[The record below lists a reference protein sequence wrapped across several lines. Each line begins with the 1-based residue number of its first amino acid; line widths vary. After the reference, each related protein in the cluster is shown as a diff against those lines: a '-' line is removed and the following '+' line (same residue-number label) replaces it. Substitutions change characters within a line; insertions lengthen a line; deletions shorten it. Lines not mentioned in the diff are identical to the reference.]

1 MTKFL
6 ATAIF
11 LLTTSI
17 VTQPTFAIDKHK
29 HQTKKQF
36 VIKMLVKKHVA
47 VKKLAP
53 IKKHHDRNIFAKPR
67 VKMRNMKHILPV
79 IELPVHQP
87 SILPASAETPKS
99 YTETTNVYAETGAN
113 KLDFALVNALPRVY
127 VPNHASDTVTVIN
140 ATTKQVIETYKAGRG
155 PQHIIPSWDK
165 KTLWVAN
172 NADHSTKGSM
182 TPIDPWTGKAGA
194 QIIVDDPYNMYFMP
208 DGSSAVIVDEA
219 YRQLDFREPH
229 TMQLQTKLPL
239 PECQGVNH
247 ADFAAD
253 NSYAIFTCEFG
264 GGSLAKV
271 DMKNKKLLGILKLSK
286 KGMPQDIRL
295 SANGKVFYVA
305 DMMNDGVF
313 TIDGDKFV
321 ETGFF
326 ETGKGTHGF
335 TVSRDGKK
343 LYISN
348 RGSHNMT
355 SGPKGPGSV
364 SVMDFATQ
372 KIETTWPIP
381 GGGSPDMGNVSADG
395 KTLWLAGRFDH
406 EVYAIDTS
414 NGAVVKVP
422 VQLEPHGLTVW
433 PQPGRYSQGH
443 TGNMR

>member
-6 ATAIF
+6 ATALL
-11 LLTTSI
+11 LLTTSL
-17 VTQPTFAIDKHK
+17 VTQPAIATD
-29 HQTKKQF
+29 
-36 VIKMLVKKHVA
+36 
-47 VKKLAP
+47 
-53 IKKHHDRNIFAKPR
+53 IKKHHTTKRFVMKLLHKKHVTVKKLKDRNIFAKPAR
-67 VKMRNMKHILPV
+67 KMHVMKHILPT
-79 IELPVHQP
+79 IPLPVHEP
-87 SILPASAETPKS
+87 SVLPASAETSKS
-99 YTETTNVYAETGAN
+99 YTDTTNVYAETGSN

-127 VPNHASDTVTVIN
+127 VPNHASDSVTVIN
-140 ATTKQVIETYKAGRG
+140 ATTKQVVETYKAGRG

-182 TPIDPWTGKAGA
+182 TPIDPWTGKAGQ
-194 QIIVDDPYNMYFMP
+194 QITVDDPYNMYFMP

-219 YRQLDFREPH
+219 YRQLDFRDPQ
-229 TMQLQTKLPL
+229 TMALQGKLPL

-264 GGSLAKV
+264 GGALAKV
-271 DMKNKKLLGILKLSK
+271 DLKNKKLLGILHFSK

-295 SANGKVFYVA
+295 SADGKTFYVA

-313 TIDGDKFV
+313 TIDGDKFI

-348 RGSHNMT
+348 RGSHNMV

-364 SVMDFATQ
+364 SVLDFASG
-372 KIETTWPIP
+372 KIEATWPIP
-381 GGGSPDMGNVSADG
+381 GGGSPDMGNVSIDG

-406 EVYAIDTS
+406 EVYAINTTDGS
-414 NGAVVKVP
+414 VVKVP

>member
-1 MTKFL
+1 MTKLL
-6 ATAIF
+6 ATALL
-11 LLTTSI
+11 LLTTSL
-17 VTQPTFAIDKHK
+17 VTHSAIATDAKRH
-29 HQTKKQF
+29 HVKKQY
-36 VIKMLVKKHVA
+36 VMKLLHKKHVA
-47 VKKLAP
+47 
-53 IKKHHDRNIFAKPR
+53 IKKPKDRNIFAKRPR
-67 VKMRNMKHILPV
+67 KMHVMKHILPT
-79 IELPVHQP
+79 IPLPVHEP

-99 YTETTNVYAETGAN
+99 YTDTTNIYAETGSN
-113 KLDFALVNALPRVY
+113 KLDFALINALPRVY
-127 VPNHASDTVTVIN
+127 VPNHASDSVTVIN
-140 ATTKQVIETYKAGRG
+140 ATTKQVVETYKAGRG

-182 TPIDPWTGKAGA
+182 TPIDPWTGKAGQ
-194 QIIVDDPYNMYFMP
+194 QITVDDPYNMYFMP
-208 DGSSAVIVDEA
+208 DGKSAVIVDEA
-219 YRQLDFREPH
+219 YRQLDFRDPQ
-229 TMQLQTKLPL
+229 TMAIQTSLPL

-264 GGSLAKV
+264 GGALAKV
-271 DMKNKKLLGILKLSK
+271 DLVNRKLLGILHFSK

-295 SANGKVFYVA
+295 SADGKTFYVA

-348 RGSHNMT
+348 RGSHNMV
-355 SGPKGPGSV
+355 SGPHGPGSV
-364 SVMDFATQ
+364 SVMDFATG
-372 KIETTWPIP
+372 KIEANWPIP
-381 GGGSPDMGNVSADG
+381 GGGSPDMGNVSIDG
-395 KTLWLAGRFDH
+395 KTLWLSGRFDH
-406 EVYAIDTS
+406 EVYAIDTT
-414 NGAVVKVP
+414 NGSVIKIP

>member
-1 MTKFL
+1 MSKIIL
-6 ATAIF
+6 AASLLLLSTCLTAPMAYAGKAKPMVMKGHTMMQHKMAKPAPAKPIRIKNPPR
-11 LLTTSI
+11 LTA
-17 VTQPTFAIDKHK
+17 PPRA
-29 HQTKKQF
+29 TKKMHHMG
-36 VIKMLVKKHVA
+36 KM
-47 VKKLAP
+47 
-53 IKKHHDRNIFAKPR
+53 
-67 VKMRNMKHILPV
+67 LPV
-79 IELPVHQP
+79 IPLPVHAP
-87 SILPASAETPKS
+87 NILPPSAETPKS
-99 YTETTNVYAETGAN
+99 YTDTTNVYSETTTN
-113 KLDFALVNALPRVY
+113 KLSFDLVNTLPRVY
-127 VPNHASDTVTVIN
+127 VPNHSSDSISVIN
-140 ATTKQVIETYKAGRG
+140 ATTKQVVATYKAGRG
-155 PQHIIPSWDK
+155 PQHIIPSWDM

-182 TPIDPWTGKAGA
+182 TPIDPWTGKPGQ
-194 QIIVDDPYNMYFMP
+194 QITVDDPYNMYFTP
-208 DGSSAVIVDEA
+208 DGKSAIIVDEA
-219 YRQLDFREPH
+219 YRQLDFRDPH
-229 TMQLQTKLPL
+229 TMAIQSVLPI

-264 GGSLAKV
+264 GGALAKV
-271 DMKNKKLLGILKLSK
+271 DIANKKLLGVLKFSK

-295 SANGKVFYVA
+295 SADGKTFYVA

-313 TIDGDKFV
+313 TIDGDKFI

-343 LYISN
+343 LFISN

-355 SGPKGPGSV
+355 SGPHGAGSI
-364 SVMDFATQ
+364 SVLDFASG
-372 KIETTWPIP
+372 KIEANWPIP

-406 EVYAIDTS
+406 EVYAIDTTT
-414 NGAVVKVP
+414 GGVTKIQ